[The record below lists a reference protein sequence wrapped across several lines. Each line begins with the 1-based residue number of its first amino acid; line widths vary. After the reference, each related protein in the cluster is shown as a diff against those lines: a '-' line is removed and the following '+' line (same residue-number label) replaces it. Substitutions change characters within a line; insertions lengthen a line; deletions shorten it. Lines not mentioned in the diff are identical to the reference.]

1 MSKNIILDEIKT
13 LEETAAYICTKL
25 KEKRIDVVLSGGSCM
40 EIYTKSNFSSLDID
54 FIPNPSVTSKQ
65 IEETMLELGFE
76 KVPPRYYKYYNNPNY
91 IEFPTGPVSLGN
103 QLTKEFNELKTQVG
117 TLKLLT
123 PTDCIKD
130 RLCALVYHG
139 GEECF
144 NQAIAVAHLNLFDKD
159 NLINWAKNED
169 KEMLIKVNILLED
182 LAILRKNNISSE
194 NIIDYLKSKAKN
206 LYLDIYNEI
215 DFEDLKDDLLDDY
228 VLRQILNIKIDAE
241 YYPKMDDFFR
251 KHIKK

>member
-1 MSKNIILDEIKT
+1 MKNNPLDNVST

-25 KEKRIDVVLSGGSCM
+25 KEKNIDVVLSGGSCM

-65 IEETMLELGFE
+65 IEKIMLELGF
-76 KVPPRYYKYYNNPNY
+76 KKTSSRYYKYPNNPNY

-103 QLTKEFNELKTQVG
+103 DLTKEFSELKTHVG
-117 TLKLLT
+117 TLTLLT

-144 NQAIAVAHLNLFDKD
+144 NQAVAVAHLNTFDKE
-159 NLINWAKNED
+159 NLLKWSKNEGV
-169 KEMLIKVNILLED
+169 EMLEKVNILLED
-182 LAILRKNNISSE
+182 LHIFNNKSISSKD
-194 NIIDYLKSKAKN
+194 IVKYLEAKAKY
-206 LYLDIYNEI
+206 LYLDIYKKS
-215 DFEDLKDDLLDDY
+215 DFEDLKDDLLDNY
-228 VLRQILNIKIDAE
+228 VLRQILNIKKDEE
-241 YYPKMDDFFR
+241 YYPTMDRFFEEN
-251 KHIKK
+251 IK

>member
-1 MSKNIILDEIKT
+1 MSNNILKEIHT

-65 IEETMLELGFE
+65 IEETMVELGF
-76 KVPPRYYKYYNNPNY
+76 KKIPPRYYKHDSNPNY

-103 QLTKEFNELKTQVG
+103 DLTKEFSELKTHVG
-117 TLKLLT
+117 NLTLLT

-144 NQAIAVAHLNLFDKD
+144 SHAVAVAHLNRFDKE
-159 NLINWAKNED
+159 NLINWAKKED
-169 KEMLIKVNILLED
+169 PLMLEKVDMLLTSVSLLQKEVISNKEIIK
-182 LAILRKNNISSE
+182 
-194 NIIDYLKSKAKN
+194 YLDSKAKDF
-206 LYLDIYNEI
+206 YLDIFKES

-228 VLRQILNIKIDAE
+228 VLRQLLNIKEDSQ
-241 YYPKMDDFFR
+241 YYKTMDIFY
-251 KHIKK
+251 KKYISK

>member
-1 MSKNIILDEIKT
+1 MSKNKILDDINS
-13 LEETAAYICTKL
+13 LEETAAYICTQL

-54 FIPNPSVTSKQ
+54 FIPNPSVTSKE
-65 IEETMLELGFE
+65 IEKTMLELGFE
-76 KVPPRYYKYYNNPNY
+76 KVPPRYYKYSNNPNY

-103 QLTKEFNELKTQVG
+103 DLTKDFSELKTHVG

-144 NQAIAVAHLNLFDKD
+144 NQAIAVAHLNSFDKD
-159 NLINWAKNED
+159 NLIKWAKNED
-169 KEMLIKVNILLED
+169 SQMIEKVDLLLED
-182 LAILRKNNISSE
+182 LTILQKKNISSSD
-194 NIIDYLKSKAKN
+194 IIKYLESKAKN
-206 LYLDIYNEI
+206 LYLDIYKES

-228 VLRQILNIKIDAE
+228 VLRQILDIKKDAE
-241 YYPKMDDFFR
+241 YYPKMDDFF
-251 KHIKK
+251 KKYLK

>member
-1 MSKNIILDEIKT
+1 V
-13 LEETAAYICTKL
+13 YVVICT
-25 KEKRIDVVLSGGSCM
+25 
-40 EIYTKSNFSSLDID
+40 
-54 FIPNPSVTSKQ
+54 
-65 IEETMLELGFE
+65 
-76 KVPPRYYKYYNNPNY
+76 
-91 IEFPTGPVSLGN
+91 
-103 QLTKEFNELKTQVG
+103 
-117 TLKLLT
+117 
-123 PTDCIKD
+123 
-130 RLCALVYHG
+130 
-139 GEECF
+139 
-144 NQAIAVAHLNLFDKD
+144 QAIAVAHLNSFNKD

-182 LAILRKNNISSE
+182 LAILHKNNISSE

-228 VLRQILNIKIDAE
+228 VLRQILNIKKDAE

>member
-1 MSKNIILDEIKT
+1 MSNILDEIST

-65 IEETMLELGFE
+65 IEKIMLELGFK
-76 KVPPRYYKYYNNPNY
+76 KVPPRYYKYDSNPNY

-103 QLTKEFNELKTQVG
+103 DLTKKFSELKTHVG
-117 TLKLLT
+117 TLTLLT

-139 GEECF
+139 GEECYS
-144 NQAIAVAHLNLFDKD
+144 QAVAVAHLNDFDKD
-159 NLINWAKNED
+159 DLTQWAKNED
-169 KEMLIKVNILLED
+169 QEMIEKVNLLQED
-182 LAILRKNNISSE
+182 LSFLQKENISSKDV
-194 NIIDYLKSKAKN
+194 IKYLESKSKD
-206 LYLDIYNEI
+206 LYLDIYKES

-228 VLRQILNIKIDAE
+228 VLRQILNIKSDDE
-241 YYPKMDDFFR
+241 YYPKLDDFY
-251 KHIKK
+251 KKNIQ